1 MPASGQKARPMK
13 KTILITGAGSGI
25 GRDAVEGM
33 VNTFFKIVRDFSKE
47 LEASN

>member
-1 MPASGQKARPMK
+1 VIEMDISAYG
-13 KTILITGAGSGI
+13 GI

-47 LEASN
+47 LESSN